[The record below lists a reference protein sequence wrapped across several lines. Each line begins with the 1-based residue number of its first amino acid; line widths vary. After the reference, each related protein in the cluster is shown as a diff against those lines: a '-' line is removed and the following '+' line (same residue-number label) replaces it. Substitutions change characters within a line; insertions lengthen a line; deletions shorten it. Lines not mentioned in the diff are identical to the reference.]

1 VHYSVEDI
9 IIYLICTYVV
19 FFLDVDFVWQDAER
33 KTRRMDKKIGCVV
46 RKIKYGGM
54 EGEDNKNV
62 LYVTCACIT

>member
-1 VHYSVEDI
+1 
-9 IIYLICTYVV
+9 V